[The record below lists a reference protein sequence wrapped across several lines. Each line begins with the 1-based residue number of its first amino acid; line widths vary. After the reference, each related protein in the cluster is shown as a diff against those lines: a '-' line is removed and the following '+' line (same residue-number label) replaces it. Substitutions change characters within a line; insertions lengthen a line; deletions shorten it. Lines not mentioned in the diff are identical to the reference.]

1 MRGLFLLLFIG
12 VFSAGYSQV
21 STGLLQKRFLKAKDS
36 IQLDSLSIQKFGFKL
51 TNNNLKPIDTSLYK
65 VDFAKAKLYLKNKE
79 GISDSIQ
86 VTYFRYPDF
95 ITKKYQSLD
104 PTLIIPKNTVAQ
116 KLYQLTQTNYKSS
129 FELFNG
135 LTTNGSI
142 SRGITVGNN
151 QNSVFN
157 SELDLQISGQLSEGI
172 TLKASLQDSNIP
184 IQEGGYSQSIDE
196 FDQIFIELTGKKWGI
211 RAGDIQLSNTKSV
224 FATFTKKLQGL
235 SVNATFNG
243 ANTET
248 TTYLS
253 GALVRGQYNRSNI
266 DGQEGNQGPY
276 KLIGQDGELFVLIV
290 SGSERVYVNG
300 LLLKRGEN
308 NDYVIDY
315 NAGELRFNPTYPI
328 TTDMRIIVEYQTSQ
342 RNYARIFGLGGVKL
356 RSNKLNLEAFIYSEN
371 DLKNQTLQQDL
382 NNEQKQILSEAGDD
396 ENLMTAPS
404 AIPDTFGENKI
415 VYRNIGTETAPIY
428 EFVNDINTLS
438 PPTEQLFQ
446 VRFSRVA
453 QGSGDYKLINTAV
466 ANRIFEFIPPV
477 NGVSKGD
484 FAPVTQ
490 LQAPNKL
497 QVGVLMG
504 SFTPNKKTA
513 LDFEL
518 AASSNDLNLFSSIN
532 DKNNNG
538 GAARFKITQRLFG
551 KDSIGWNANTVTSLD
566 WVQKNYR
573 SIERLYNIEFN
584 RDWNLIPG
592 INNQLLTN
600 AGLHFFNSKS
610 GYFNYDFQYLDF
622 GEQYTGNRHLID
634 TQLYYKNW
642 QLTHHFSTLNSSS
655 IDLKSTFLRSY
666 TGINYS
672 KQKFWSGG
680 KWGIENNQESNKI
693 TQQLTNQSQRYQSY
707 EIYSGV
713 GDSTKVFAKI
723 GYRYRVN
730 DSIQNR
736 QLQRVSTANTA
747 YLNSQLISNPKTR
760 LSLFVNYRVQND
772 RRETKKDKNLN
783 SRLLYRQK
791 LWDNKVLWSTTIET
805 QSGTLPRQDFT
816 YVEVEPGRG
825 LYTWNDYNNDGIQDL
840 LEFELSPFPDQATF
854 IRILLPRQIFLKTYQ
869 NKLSQ
874 QLTLN
879 FTNWKKSK
887 QPWKHFVSHFY
898 NQTSLVID
906 RSVLREGNDLNFNIF
921 KNSADDLGVNANIRN
936 SLFFN
941 RGKQYYTSNY
951 TFLNTTANNV
961 LITGSQ
967 SNETTS
973 HSFNFSHKIK
983 ESWLIDSQ
991 FVLNNQKSDVENT
1004 PDRNFTIQGN
1014 EFTPK
1019 LSYLFSGQSS
1029 VSVSYA
1035 FLNKENTSTG
1045 AEKLNQQKLT
1055 AAFRLGNQQNATIT
1069 GAFDWFENEFEGN
1082 SFSPVAYQLLNGLQP
1097 GTNFTWNLLAQKK
1110 ITKFLEVNL
1119 NYSGRKTKISKAI
1132 HSGNVQLRAFF

>member
-1 MRGLFLLLFIG
+1 MRGLFFLFLISFFYIG
-12 VFSAGYSQV
+12 YPQD
-21 STGLLQKRFLKAKDS
+21 STGLLQKRFIKVTDS

-51 TNNNLKPIDTSLYK
+51 VDNTLKPIDSTLYQI
-65 VDFAKAKLYLKNKE
+65 DFAKAKLYLKNTE
-79 GISDSIQ
+79 SLSDSIQ

-95 ITKKYQSLD
+95 ITKKYQNLD
-104 PTLIIPKNTVAQ
+104 PSLIIPKNTLSK
-116 KLYQLTQTNYKSS
+116 KLYQLKQPNYKSS

-135 LTTNGSI
+135 LSTNGSI

-184 IQEGGYSQSIDE
+184 LQEGGYSQSIDE

-235 SVNATFNG
+235 SVQSTFSG
-243 ANTET
+243 AHTET
-248 TTYLS
+248 NAYLS
-253 GALVRGQYNRSNI
+253 GALVRGQYNRSSI
-266 DGQEGNQGPY
+266 DGEEGNQGPY
-276 KLIGQDGELFVLIV
+276 KLIGQGGELFVLIV

-308 NDYVIDY
+308 NDYIIDY

-342 RNYARIFGLGGVKL
+342 RNYARIFGLGGAKL
-356 RSNKLNLEAFIYSEN
+356 SSKKLNLEAFVYSEN

-382 NNEQKQILSEAGDD
+382 SNEQKRVLSEAGDD

-404 AIPDTFGENKI
+404 AVPDTFGENKI
-415 VYRNIGTETAPIY
+415 LYRNTGTETNPVY
-428 EFVNDINTLS
+428 EFLADINTLAN
-438 PPTEQLFQ
+438 PNEPLFQ

-453 QGSGDYKLINTAV
+453 QGSGNYRLINTTV
-466 ANRIFEFIPPV
+466 ANRIFEYIAPD
-477 NGVSKGD
+477 NGVPQGD
-484 FAPVTQ
+484 FAPITQ

-504 SFTPNKKTA
+504 TYIPNKKTT

-518 AASSNDLNLFSSIN
+518 AASSNDQNLFSSIN
-532 DKNNNG
+532 DNNNNG
-538 GAARFKITQRLFG
+538 GAARFKLEQRLFG
-551 KDSIGWNANTVTSLD
+551 KDTIGWSATATGSAD

-584 RDWNLIPG
+584 RDWNLTPG
-592 INNQLLTN
+592 INDQLLTN
-600 AGLHFFNSKS
+600 MGLHFKHPKN
-610 GYFNYDFQYLDF
+610 GTINYDFQYLDF
-622 GEQYTGNRHLID
+622 GNQYTGNRHLLS
-634 TQLYYKNW
+634 TLLRLKNW
-642 QLTHHFSTLNSSS
+642 QLTHRSSTLKSTSTA
-655 IDLKSTFLRSY
+655 LKSTFLRSY
-666 TGINYS
+666 TGINYN
-672 KQKFWSGG
+672 KQKFWTGA
-680 KWGIENNQESNKI
+680 KWGLENNQESEKATNR
-693 TQQLTNQSQRYQSY
+693 LTNQSQRYQSY
-707 EIYSGV
+707 EVFTGV

-730 DSIQNR
+730 DSIQNN

-747 YLNSQLISNPKTR
+747 YLNSQLISNSTTR

-772 RRETKKDKNLN
+772 VRETEKDKNLN
-783 SRLLYRQK
+783 SRLLFRQK
-791 LWDNKVLWSTTIET
+791 LWRNRILWNTAIET

-825 LYTWNDYNNDGIQDL
+825 LYTWNDYNNDGKQDL
-840 LEFELSPFPDQATF
+840 LEFELSPFPDQATY
-854 IRILLPRQIFLKTYQ
+854 IRVLLPRQVFLKTYQ

-874 QLTLN
+874 QVTLDLA
-879 FTNWKKSK
+879 NWKKSELS
-887 QPWKHFVSHFY
+887 WKRFAAHFY
-898 NQTSLVID
+898 NQTSFIID
-906 RSVLREGNDLNFNIF
+906 RKVSREGNDLNFNIF
-921 KNSADDLGVNANIRN
+921 KNSADDLGLNANLRN

-941 RGKQYYTSNY
+941 RGKQHYTSNY
-951 TFLNTTANNV
+951 TFLNATTNNI

-973 HSFNFSHKIK
+973 HNFNFSHKIK
-983 ESWLIDSQ
+983 ESWLFDSRYIMSH
-991 FVLNNQKSDVENT
+991 QKSEVENT
-1004 PDRNFTIQGN
+1004 PDRNFTLEGN

-1019 LSYLFSGQSS
+1019 VSYLFSGQSS
-1029 VSVSYA
+1029 VSVSYS
-1035 FLNKENTSTG
+1035 FLTKENTALG

-1055 AAFRLGNQQNATIT
+1055 AAFRLGNQENATVT

-1110 ITKFLEVNL
+1110 ITKFLELNL
-1119 NYSGRKTKISKAI
+1119 NYSGRKTKISKTI
-1132 HSGNVQLRAFF
+1132 HSGSVQLRAFF